1 MKIALI
7 GHGKMGRAIERI
19 AIDRGHE
26 IVAVVDVDSADVI
39 DSDAFRR
46 ADVAIEFSVPS
57 AAEANVVAALAQG
70 VPVVSGTT
78 GWAEGLE
85 RVRHALSSDC
95 ALMWSGN
102 YSLGVNLFFA
112 ANRYLA
118 KLMCKFPQYSVD
130 LTEVHH
136 IHKLEHPSGTAL
148 MAAEQIISEVP
159 GLDGWSEEPAGESK
173 LLINHVRHAEVPGIH
188 RVTWESEVDSISLE
202 HSAKSRDG
210 FALGAVMAAEW
221 LPTHKGYHPISDM
234 MDEII
239 NGGAEK

>member
-1 MKIALI
+1 M
-7 GHGKMGRAIERI
+7 GHAIERI
-19 AIDRGHE
+19 ARSRNHE
-26 IVAVVDVDSADVI
+26 IVAVVDVDSSVKI
-39 DSDAFRR
+39 ESPEFQS

-57 AAEANVVAALAQG
+57 VAESNVRKALAAG

-78 GWAEGLE
+78 GWSAGLE
-85 RVRHALSSDC
+85 SVRRDMKADD

-118 KLMCKFPQYSVD
+118 SLMAKFPQYRPD
-130 LTEVHH
+130 MTEVHH
-136 IHKLEHPSGTAL
+136 IHKLDHPSGTAL
-148 MAAEQIISEVP
+148 MAAEQIIEAMP
-159 GLDGWSEEPAGESK
+159 EMDGWTEEPAGDSK
-173 LLINHVRHAEVPGIH
+173 LLINHIRHGEVPGIH
-188 RVTWESEVDSISLE
+188 RVEWDSPVDSIALE

-239 NGGAEK
+239 GGACK

>member
-7 GHGKMGRAIERI
+7 GYGKMGHVIEQMAIS
-19 AIDRGHE
+19 RGHE
-26 IVAVVDVDSADVI
+26 IVAVVDRDTPVQI
-39 DSDAFRR
+39 DSPEFRS

-57 AAEANVVAALAQG
+57 AAEKNVTLALKQG
-70 VPVVSGTT
+70 VAVVCGTT
-78 GWAEGLE
+78 GWGDALE
-85 RVRHALSSDC
+85 NLRRTMADDA

-118 KLMCKFPQYSVD
+118 RLMSKFSQYTPD

-136 IHKLEHPSGTAL
+136 IHKLDHPSGTAL
-148 MAAEQIISEVP
+148 MTAQQIVDAHP

-173 LLINHVRHAEVPGIH
+173 LLINHIRHAEVPGVH
-188 RVTWESEVDSISLE
+188 RVCWDSPVDSITLE
-202 HSAKSRDG
+202 HSAKSRAG

-221 LPTHKGYHPISDM
+221 LPSHRGYHTIDDM

-239 NGGAEK
+239 SAHE

>member
-7 GHGKMGRAIERI
+7 GYGKMGHAIERI
-19 AIDRGHE
+19 ARSRGHE
-26 IVAVVDVDSADVI
+26 IVAVIDVDSPLTM
-39 DSDAFRR
+39 DSPEFRS

-57 AAEANVVAALAQG
+57 AAEANVRGALAAG

-78 GWAEGLE
+78 GWGE
-85 RVRHALSSDC
+85 ALDKLREEMSHESS
-95 ALMWSGN
+95 LIWSGN

-118 KLMCKFPQYSVD
+118 KLMAKFPQYRPD

-136 IHKLEHPSGTAL
+136 IHKLDHPSGTAL
-148 MAAEQIISEVP
+148 MAAEQIIDEVP
-159 GLDGWSEEPAGESK
+159 GLDGWSEAPAGDSK

-188 RVTWESEVDSISLE
+188 RVVWDSPVDSISLE

-221 LPTHKGYHPISDM
+221 LPGHKGFHPISDM

-239 NGGAEK
+239 GGACK